1 MLRKRDGIVSTSS
14 DILLVEDDIVVA
26 DVLCRMLVRAAYT
39 VRTAKDGAAAL
50 IELEQQLPSV
60 LILDLNLPGK
70 SGFMVL
76 EEMHRHRMSVPIIII
91 TANPLFQA
99 SLHHNDITRVLI
111 KPFPIEELLAALR
124 DHAKGRIGHTMSDL
138 RGR

>member
-1 MLRKRDGIVSTSS
+1 MSTFS

-39 VRTAKDGAAAL
+39 VRTAKDGAEAL
-50 IELEQQLPSV
+50 MELGQQLPSV

-70 SGFMVL
+70 SGFTVL
-76 EEMHRHRMSVPIIII
+76 EEMHRLQLSVPIIII

-99 SLHHNDITRVLI
+99 SLHHTAITRVLI
-111 KPFPIEELLAALR
+111 KPFPIQELLAALR
-124 DHAKGRIGHTMSDL
+124 DIYGYSGLDESL
-138 RGR
+138 V